1 MTETSNSDKASYGN
15 FQNPLGLVYRMLRS
29 GKRPAY
35 SALFREGLGIAAKP
49 VDALLAGKEAKRVA
63 EADETDTPVI
73 LIVGPPRSGTTLLYQ
88 VLAYSLDVTYPSNFS
103 GLFPRSPISM
113 NGTAKKR
120 RPDFQSFFGQTS
132 RMSGPNDAFHIW
144 NRWLGDD
151 RYVTRTD
158 LSDEEIA
165 EMRRFFAAWTS
176 KFGKP
181 FLNKNNRNVHCI
193 SYLAEH
199 LPNTY
204 FVGVLRDPACVARS
218 LIHAREAVQGNK
230 NIGWGLQC
238 QEDHCHRDP
247 LGYVQDVCDQVRRNE
262 KDLQDKLA
270 AIDPGRVVQLR
281 YEGFCKETDEC
292 IDRIV
297 DHIPGLARS
306 KNANRLGAN
315 AFDISM
321 SKPLSDAE
329 EEIIGRNF
337 PPADS
342 MSN

>member
-1 MTETSNSDKASYGN
+1 M
-15 FQNPLGLVYRMLRS
+15 
-29 GKRPAY
+29 
-35 SALFREGLGIAAKP
+35 
-49 VDALLAGKEAKRVA
+49 
-63 EADETDTPVI
+63 
-73 LIVGPPRSGTTLLYQ
+73 
-88 VLAYSLDVTYPSNFS
+88 
-103 GLFPRSPISM
+103 
-113 NGTAKKR
+113 
-120 RPDFQSFFGQTS
+120 
-132 RMSGPNDAFHIW
+132 
-144 NRWLGDD
+144 
-151 RYVTRTD
+151 
-158 LSDEEIA
+158 
-165 EMRRFFAAWTS
+165 
-176 KFGKP
+176 
-181 FLNKNNRNVHCI
+181 
-193 SYLAEH
+193 
-199 LPNTY
+199 
-204 FVGVLRDPACVARS
+204 
-218 LIHAREAVQGNK
+218 QGNK

-342 MSN
+342 LSN